1 MAIAVTTTKNTMA
14 TYYGTLGTYIGLAT
28 GAPGSTSTPSNENT
42 GGSPAYARIATTWG
56 GAAAGA
62 ITGSACTINTPAATL
77 TYVLLASAVSG
88 NNMIDN
94 ASITSVVMSGQGQV
108 VVTPTYTQ
116 T

>member
-14 TYYGTLGTYIGLAT
+14 TYYGTLGTYVGLAT
-28 GAPGSTSTPSNENT
+28 GAPGSTSTPSNEVS
-42 GGSPAYARIATTWG
+42 GGSPAYARKVTAWG

-62 ITGSACTINTPAATL
+62 ITGGAVTIDTPAATV
-77 TYVLLASAVSG
+77 TYILLASAASG

-94 ASITSVVMSGQGQV
+94 ASITSVVMSGQGQI

>member
-28 GAPGSTSTPSNENT
+28 GNPGSTATPSNEVT

-56 GAAAGA
+56 SASAGA
-62 ITGSACTINTPAATL
+62 ITGSACTINTPAATV
-77 TYVLLASAVSG
+77 TYILLGSSVSG

-94 ASITSVVMSGQGQV
+94 ASITSVVMSGQGQI